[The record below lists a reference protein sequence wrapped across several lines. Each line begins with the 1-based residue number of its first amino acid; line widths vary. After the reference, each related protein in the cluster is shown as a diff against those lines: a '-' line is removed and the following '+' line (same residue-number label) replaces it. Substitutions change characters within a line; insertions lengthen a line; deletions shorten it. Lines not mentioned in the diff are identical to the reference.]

1 MREPPTFAAITSAV
15 EAAGLAVRGGLQ
27 VAPGD
32 RVPSLAKGRPARALV
47 LVGDIGGRI
56 WPLFVASS
64 EYADR
69 APHALDR
76 WSRRIV
82 EGVARRVGG
91 EALFP
96 FAGPPHHPFQ
106 AWAERAEP
114 LHRSPLGL
122 LLHPAFGLWHSFRG
136 AIAFADDVLDLPA
149 VVACASPCMTCVGR
163 PCLVA
168 CPVGAFSGA
177 AYDVP
182 ACAGHLGADAG
193 APCRGGGCLARR
205 ACPVGAEHAYGP
217 VQQAFHMQ
225 AFIAGL
231 PA

>member
-1 MREPPTFAAITSAV
+1 MREPSTFAAITSAV
-15 EAAGLAVRGGLQ
+15 EAAGLTVRGGIQ
-27 VAPGD
+27 VTPGD
-32 RVPSLAKGRPARALV
+32 RVPSLANGRPARALV

-56 WPLFVASS
+56 WPAFAASP
-64 EYADR
+64 EFADG

-76 WSRRIV
+76 WSRRIID
-82 EGVARRVGG
+82 GVARRVGG

-106 AWAERAEP
+106 AWAERAGP

-122 LLHPAFGLWHSFRG
+122 LLHPVFGLWHSFRG
-136 AIAFADDVLDLPA
+136 AIVFADDVSDLPT
-149 VVACASPCMTCVGR
+149 VAAGASQCLTCVDR
-163 PCLVA
+163 PCLSA
-168 CPVGAFSGA
+168 CPVGAFSTTG
-177 AYDVP
+177 YDVP
-182 ACAGHLGADAG
+182 ACARHLRAG
-193 APCRGGGCLARR
+193 AGEACRGGGCLARR